1 MDIRLDREDYDKLA
15 LISGFERK
23 NYSDNSKYREG
34 GLGSAGFTNAVS
46 MIAKYDSQS
55 IKDNAVTATLA
66 DSLVDLIR
74 DVISDD
80 FAEDEKNELE
90 RETYKICMKIFNASA
105 DERKES
111 IKLFQEWA
119 EKAEE

>member
-1 MDIRLDREDYDKLA
+1 M
-15 LISGFERK
+15 
-23 NYSDNSKYREG
+23 
-34 GLGSAGFTNAVS
+34 
-46 MIAKYDSQS
+46 
-55 IKDNAVTATLA
+55 TATLA